1 MPLRPAGAALR
12 GVASMI
18 VVAAE
23 VFKKA
28 FIPQKLADIDHYER
42 EIAKMGSKGAENNGG
57 CVPVLRSP
65 WRVLVWL
72 TRSGYVVFVAL

>member
-1 MPLRPAGAALR
+1 
-12 GVASMI
+12 MI

-65 WRVLVWL
+65 WRVLVL
-72 TRSGYVVFVAL
+72 ALVRTASHTGLHDVD